1 MESKENNH
9 FELNDGT
16 FLGTFKSDDETDG
29 GFLGTG
35 IFASSCNEDEGFK
48 TYPIINVGYRYQK

>member
-9 FELNDGT
+9 FELNGGT

-35 IFASSCNEDEGFK
+35 ILLHLVMKMKVSRH
-48 TYPIINVGYRYQK
+48 IL